1 MGVAVAR
8 EKKNKNRNAQL
19 VWTDTK
25 TVIVLDES
33 NPTHDTWAPCTL
45 CQTQQGLFL
54 LLSFL
59 PCCLSSFLFEAVF
72 VFASLSECHILL

>member
-1 MGVAVAR
+1 MCLFYGR
-8 EKKNKNRNAQL
+8 CSGSGKKNKNRNAQL

-45 CQTQQGLFL
+45 CQTQEGLFL

-59 PCCLSSFLFEAVF
+59 PCFLSSLLFEAVF
-72 VFASLSECHILL
+72 VFPSL